1 MLYVAVTRSRK
12 RLVIFDSDTSR
23 RVVISDLWNRLG
35 LINTNLASVKNF
47 LQNISTEQSSREEW
61 LKTG

>member
-1 MLYVAVTRSRK
+1 MLSVAVTRSRQ
-12 RLVIFDSDTSR
+12 RLIIFDSDTSR